1 MELLF
6 TTLGVD
12 LHLARRRIITHGT
25 LAGGHQCLYRKWG
38 WLCKPPPPPTQWN
51 TFQNPLSQ
59 QEWGVYLWVCE
70 KLSTST
76 RVTVQKKKKT
86 LSQCALFLIKNP
98 PLQIPVMAP
107 DTVCLLAGL
116 GDRWYYLMTISMRRY
131 RVCVCIFL
139 FFVFFHHSR
148 GVNGF
153 AHP

>member
-38 WLCKPPPPPTQWN
+38 WLCKPPPPPPTQWN

-59 QEWGVYLWVCE
+59 QEWGVYLWVCK

-76 RVTVQKKKKT
+76 RVTVQKKKKKPYHNA
-86 LSQCALFLIKNP
+86 LSSWLKILPSKFL
-98 PLQIPVMAP
+98 LW
-107 DTVCLLAGL
+107 LLTPSVYSRGR
-116 GDRWYYLMTISMRRY
+116 GTDDITSWRFPCGGTGC
-131 RVCVCIFL
+131 VCVFFCFL
-139 FFVFFHHSR
+139 FFFTIP
-148 GVNGF
+148 GV
-153 AHP
+153 